1 MAELR
6 MTEEIRKK
14 MLGLL
19 PFDNSASIDY
29 TPKQY
34 FADDFP
40 EEFRPVFKQ
49 RGFSEG
55 EIKDVRRL
63 LKDIEKADDDELNNY
78 ARLSVVGW
86 SNLWDVGSMA
96 EIPYSSN
103 GDGTNK
109 EQFAKLPTTVKGSL
123 LYNAVK
129 ISGLIDIDRISLKS

>member
-29 TPKQY
+29 TPQQY

-86 SNLWDVGSMA
+86 SNLWDVGSMKKI
-96 EIPYSSN
+96 EYS
-103 GDGTNK
+103 DDK
-109 EQFAKLPTTVKGSL
+109 EQFLRLPTTVKGSL